1 MIRVISFVTKNIFCF
16 IVIEP
21 PNKLEIRKEE
31 ANFVILS
38 WNKVEGLLLVKYFLN
53 FPLLTKKRKKFLETS
68 NIKLIQMHIKRLNIQ
83 YNTNLDIKIHNE
95 NCCLVLN

>member
-38 WNKVEGLLLVKYFLN
+38 WNKVEGLLLVKNFLN

-68 NIKLIQMHIKRLNIQ
+68 NIKLIQIHIKRLNIQ